1 MQIIQNLQEGNYT
14 KHLKSKVVSFNPS
27 VQVKTKRQKK
37 KKKEQVRRGDFNTG
51 IKTEAAGG

>member
-37 KKKEQVRRGDFNTG
+37 KEQVRRGDFNTG

>member
-37 KKKEQVRRGDFNTG
+37 KKKGTGKERGFQHRNQN
-51 IKTEAAGG
+51 